1 MKHFKQTGITIL
13 LFISLSF
20 SINTMAQQYQP
31 IPDSNAVW
39 DIVFFRDPAFP
50 DLPPYHSH
58 FKYSIKG
65 DTILDNFLYSKIF
78 RTLINVQ
85 CSNDTSVSLYGFVR
99 NDVINKKV
107 YYHSIDNN
115 AEELLYDFDL
125 QIGDTLQG
133 SVFLND
139 YWTVGVIDSIP
150 VHDVF
155 HKRYE
160 ILLNSY
166 FLGYYLI
173 EGIGTSL
180 GLFERVVEFWPIHDL
195 RCFTLN
201 DNLVYTSQYATECG
215 LETDTCFVDVEEVA
229 KTVAR
234 VYPNPANS
242 YVIFELHTKI
252 PVGTITITDFTGRP
266 VTSFP
271 MTGEKTV
278 WQMAG
283 VKPGVYLF
291 RLKTLEGFTSGKLLI
306 AP

>member
-1 MKHFKQTGITIL
+1 MKHLKQTGIAL
-13 LFISLSF
+13 LLCISLSF
-20 SINTMAQQYQP
+20 SMTTMAQQYRP

-78 RTLINVQ
+78 RTFINTQ
-85 CSNDTSVSLYGFVR
+85 CSNDTSISLYGFVR

-107 YYHSIDNN
+107 YYYSINN
-115 AEELLYDFDL
+115 SAEELLYNFDL

-133 SVFLND
+133 TVFLNGN
-139 YWTVGVIDSIP
+139 WTVGVIDSIP

-160 ILLNSY
+160 ILINNNS
-166 FLGYYLI
+166 LGYYLI

-201 DNLVYTSQYATECG
+201 GNLVYTSQNATECG

-229 KTVAR
+229 KNVAR

-242 YVIFELHTKI
+242 YVIFDLQTKI

-271 MTGEKTV
+271 IAGEKTV

-283 VKPGVYLF
+283 LNPGVYLF
-291 RLKTLEGFTSGKLLI
+291 RMQTLEECTSGKLLI
-306 AP
+306 TP